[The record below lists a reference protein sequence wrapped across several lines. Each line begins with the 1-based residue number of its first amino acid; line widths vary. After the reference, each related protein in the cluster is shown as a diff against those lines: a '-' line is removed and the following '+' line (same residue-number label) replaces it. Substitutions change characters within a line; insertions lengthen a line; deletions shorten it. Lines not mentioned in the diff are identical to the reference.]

1 MHSPLSTQ
9 EFAHLREV
17 CGPSPLRRMSM
28 TPATTAR
35 GSASAIPAAPVIG
48 QASKHLP
55 HWVQASA
62 MLVTRA
68 ERADSKVPVM
78 VRYVPKETSIDH
90 TSNSDVPPV

>member
-17 CGPSPLRRMSM
+17 AGPSPLRRMSM
-28 TPATTAR
+28 TPAITAR

-55 HWVQASA
+55 HCVQASA
-62 MLVTRA
+62 MVATWAAGGFESARHDGAMIPTKRGNRPYLEF
-68 ERADSKVPVM
+68 ERAAS
-78 VRYVPKETSIDH
+78 
-90 TSNSDVPPV
+90 